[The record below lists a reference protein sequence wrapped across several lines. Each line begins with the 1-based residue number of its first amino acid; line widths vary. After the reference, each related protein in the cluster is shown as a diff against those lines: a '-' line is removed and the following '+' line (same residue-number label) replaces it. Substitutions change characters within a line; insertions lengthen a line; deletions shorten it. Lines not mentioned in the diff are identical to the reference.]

1 MIYIYDIYNVDS
13 PNGSKWWITETHR
26 ERTPRRFFT
35 MARQAGP
42 ISGIQTIQHHHN
54 VFGLGN
60 AEWSHTVN
68 MGHGAQR
75 APKAGKNHGGIQ
87 IQHFRSK
94 KTCPNDLLQQL
105 ESVQEVVAPRKSMSH
120 PLLVPPNCRVVQ
132 KTVRRKGTSSKQ
144 EPIWNGTHH
153 LSDWFSINPFPLLL
167 TPPPLIL

>member
-1 MIYIYDIYNVDS
+1 MVDYRNQS
-13 PNGSKWWITETHR
+13 GKNSAW
-26 ERTPRRFFT
+26 RFFT
-35 MARQAGP
+35 MARQAEP

-75 APKAGKNHGGIQ
+75 APKAGTKPWRDPDPTLSFQKNMSQ
-87 IQHFRSK
+87 W
-94 KTCPNDLLQQL
+94 PAEQL

-153 LSDWFSINPFPLLL
+153 LSDWFSIIRLWS
-167 TPPPLIL
+167 IHS